1 MSQFTTGLVNGV
13 SIGAVFALI
22 ALGYTMIYGI
32 VKMINFAH
40 GEFIVVGGFTMYG
53 MNKLLVSKVPLWANA
68 TISIIT
74 AIVACV
80 VVVLITERL
89 AYRPLRKRDNNR
101 INPLITAIG
110 VSYILYGIFN
120 LIQSSQLK
128 PPAFFPFL
136 ETRVDKMIFLLAV
149 TTLCLVLL
157 TLFYQK
163 TKLGIAT
170 RAVSEN
176 ADAAKLMGINNDFT
190 IALTFA
196 LAAIMAAISALL
208 FYTYNDTGMKFSDG
222 TLLIGLIPFAAAV
235 VGGIGSL
242 PGAVVG
248 GFIIGMV
255 QEMAAAFGLSKWQ
268 VLFIYGILVL
278 VLLLKPSGIF
288 GRNEGEKV

>member
-1 MSQFTTGLVNGV
+1 
-13 SIGAVFALI
+13 
-22 ALGYTMIYGI
+22 
-32 VKMINFAH
+32 
-40 GEFIVVGGFTMYG
+40 
-53 MNKLLVSKVPLWANA
+53 
-68 TISIIT
+68 
-74 AIVACV
+74 
-80 VVVLITERL
+80 
-89 AYRPLRKRDNNR
+89 
-101 INPLITAIG
+101 
-110 VSYILYGIFN
+110 

-128 PPAFFPFL
+128 PPVFFPFL

-255 QEMAAAFGLSKWQ
+255 QEMAAAFGKSKWQ